1 MDLTLLS
8 RIQFAVTVG
17 IHFVFVPLSI
27 GLIIFTCIMETL
39 YVRTGDPK
47 YKALTK
53 FWGKLFAIN
62 FLLGVVTGV
71 AMEFQFGTNWSR
83 YSEFMGDIFG
93 SPLAIEA
100 LMAFFL
106 ESTMLGIWLFGWE
119 KLSKKMH
126 LLAGWLVALGT
137 HLSAVWIIVANGFM
151 QHPVGY
157 VLRNNRAELVNFWEV
172 LFNPYAWHMYIH
184 TIFAC
189 YSVGAFFVLAVSAYH
204 LLRRQN
210 VDLMKICVKYA
221 TVFAI
226 IATLGNAI
234 TGHFNGKNVALR
246 QPVKLA
252 AMEAQWETERGAGF
266 PLIAVPDEANERNAI
281 EALTIPGL
289 TSWLAYG
296 STDAEVLGLKDVPK
310 EMRPPV
316 ALTFWSFR
324 IMVGLGIAMLIVA
337 IAAWWHHRKGTLME
351 RRRLLK
357 YLLWSL
363 PLPYIAT
370 NLGWMV
376 AEVGRQPWTVYGLIT
391 TADSVSPISLADVI
405 ISLGLVLVFYAIL
418 VGLDAYL
425 LVRYAKAGPEAYDER
440 QVAVAD

>member
-1 MDLTLLS
+1 MLS
-8 RIQFAVTVG
+8 RIQFALTVG
-17 IHFVFVPLSI
+17 FHFIFVPLSI
-27 GLIIFTCIMETL
+27 GLIIFTVIMETL

-53 FWGKLFAIN
+53 FWGKLFTIN

-93 SPLAIEA
+93 SPLAVEA

-106 ESTMLGIWLFGWE
+106 ESTMLGIWIFGWN

-126 LLAGWLVALGT
+126 LLAGWLIALGT

-172 LFNPYAWHMYIH
+172 LFNPYAWYTYIH

-189 YSVGAFFVLAVSAYH
+189 YTVGAFFVLAVAAYH

-210 VDLMKICVKYA
+210 VEMMQTVIKFA

-226 IATLGNAI
+226 ISTLGNAV

-252 AMEAQWETERGAGF
+252 AMEAQWETEQNAGF
-266 PLIAVPDEANERNAI
+266 SLLVIPDAKNERNSVEAI
-281 EALTIPGL
+281 TIPGL
-289 TSWLAYG
+289 TSWLSYG
-296 STDAEVLGLKDVPK
+296 RTDAEVLGLKDVPVN
-310 EMRPPV
+310 ERPPV
-316 ALTFWSFR
+316 GLTFWSFR
-324 IMVGLGIAMLIVA
+324 IMVGLGILMLIMSV
-337 IAAWWHHRKGTLME
+337 AAWWHHRKGTLME
-351 RRRLLK
+351 RTRLLK
-357 YLLWSL
+357 YLMYAI

-391 TADSVSPISLADVI
+391 TADSVSPVALSDVI
-405 ISLGLVLVFYAIL
+405 ISLSLVVVFYAIL
-418 VGLDAYL
+418 VGLDVYL

>member
-1 MDLTLLS
+1 MDVTMLS
-8 RIQFAVTVG
+8 RIQFALTVG
-17 IHFVFVPLSI
+17 FHFVFVPLSI

-47 YKALTK
+47 YKTLTK
-53 FWGKLFAIN
+53 FWGRLFTIN

-93 SPLAIEA
+93 SPLAVEA

-106 ESTMLGIWLFGWE
+106 ESTMLGVWIFGWN

-126 LLAGWLVALGT
+126 LLAGWLIALGT

-151 QHPVGY
+151 QNPVGY
-157 VLRNNRAELVNFWEV
+157 VLRNNRAELVNFWDV
-172 LFNPYAWHMYIH
+172 LFNPYAWYTYVH
-184 TIFAC
+184 TLFAC
-189 YSVGAFFVLAVSAYH
+189 YAVGAFFVLAVSAYH
-204 LLRRQN
+204 LLRKRN
-210 VDLMKICVKYA
+210 VELMQICVKYG

-226 IATLGNAI
+226 IATLGNAV
-234 TGHFNGKNVALR
+234 TGHYNGRNVALR

-266 PLIAVPDEANERNAI
+266 SLIVVPDEKNERNAVQAI
-281 EALTIPGL
+281 TIPGL
-289 TSWLAYG
+289 TSWLSYG
-296 STDAEVLGLKDVPK
+296 STDAEVLGLKDVP
-310 EMRPPV
+310 EELRPPV

-324 IMVGLGIAMLIVA
+324 LMVGLGILMLALA
-337 IAAWWHHRKGTLME
+337 IAAWWHHRKGTLPD
-351 RRRLLK
+351 RPLLLRF
-357 YLLWSL
+357 LLWSI

-370 NLGWMV
+370 NLGWMT

-391 TADSVSPISLADVI
+391 TADSVSPVAPADVA
-405 ISLGLVLVFYAIL
+405 ISLGLVVVFYAIL